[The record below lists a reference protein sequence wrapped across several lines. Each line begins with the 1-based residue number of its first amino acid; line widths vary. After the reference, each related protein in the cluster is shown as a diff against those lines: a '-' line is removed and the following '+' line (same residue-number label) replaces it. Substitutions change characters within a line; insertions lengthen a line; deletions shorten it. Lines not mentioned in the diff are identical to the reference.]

1 MWKRDEAVTSS
12 NAGPDASA
20 DRPPSDRRPPDNL
33 VMDLGKSVMIKG
45 EISASEDMTIYGQ
58 MEGRVTLPGH
68 TLTIGP
74 HADIKAA
81 IAAKIVV
88 IHGAVTGNVTAGE
101 KVDIRTTGAVVGAA
115 PAATSGR
122 AASGRS
128 ARSARPFFFPAPVRH
143 RAARP

>member
-1 MWKRDEAVTSS
+1 MWKRDKAVTSS
-12 NAGPDASA
+12 NAVPDASA

-81 IAAKIVV
+81 IVAKTVV

-101 KVDIRTTGAVVGAA
+101 KVDIRTTGAVVGDVMSPRLTIAEGGCLCGNVEM
-115 PAATSGR
+115 PH
-122 AASGRS
+122 
-128 ARSARPFFFPAPVRH
+128 ARSGQRPTS
-143 RAARP
+143 AA